1 MEKKQFFDILKPK
14 FMEVA
19 HIPDDQWEHFLSL
32 FKLQSISKGEE
43 FISINSSAEKVG
55 FIVSGL
61 VRYYLV
67 TPDGGEFNLAFKAEG
82 DFMSSYYAFLLKEPS
97 PVGVQAIEDTSYY
110 FTNYSEVEKMYDQHQ
125 CWLRIG
131 KWITEVHY
139 LNKDWRE
146 RQFLQFET
154 AERLLNFKNMHPKLF
169 DRIPQNQLAMYLGV
183 NPSSLN
189 RLMKKLKD
197 TGEL

>member
-1 MEKKQFFDILKPK
+1 MDKSEFFSLLKPK
-14 FMEVA
+14 FEEVTP
-19 HIPDDQWEHFLSL
+19 IPDEQWENFLAL
-32 FKLQSISKGEE
+32 FTLQSIAKGEE

-82 DFMSSYYAFLLKEPS
+82 DFMSSYYAFLSKEPS
-97 PVGVQAIEDTSYY
+97 PVGVQAIEDTTYY
-110 FTNYSEVEKMYDQHQ
+110 SSNYRDVEKMYDAHP

-154 AERLLNFKNMHPKLF
+154 AGRLLNYKELYPDLF
-169 DRIPQNQLAMYLGV
+169 ARVPQNQMAMYLGV

-197 TGEL
+197 SGEL